1 MLHKWKDYLLSLI
14 NTRVIY
20 LIVVFIALGF
30 ILINRIF
37 TLQIINGE
45 EYLNSFELRT
55 KKEITIDA
63 TRGNIYDCN
72 GVLLAYNELAYS
84 VEIQDVF
91 ESGKK
96 KNENLN
102 STILRAI
109 AIIEENGDSID
120 TNFKIQVD
128 DRNQYQYTVSGG
140 SLARFKADVY
150 GLAYVDDMTYAQ
162 SSSTAEE
169 MMEYLTGDDH
179 YQVDTSLPKD
189 TVLKIIAIRYAMSAN
204 TYQKYIATT
213 IATNIS
219 DKTVAVIMEN
229 SDILAGVSVKED
241 VIRIYPNG
249 IYTSQIVG
257 YTGKISSDELE
268 DFQALD
274 STYSANDIVGK
285 TGIEAS
291 QEALLKGVKGSETV
305 YVDTM
310 GRIKSVENVVDSV
323 AGNHIYLTIDSKL
336 QESVYHILEQKLAGI
351 LLKKIVNQ
359 KEYIPG
365 EKATSSDFLI
375 PIYDVYYQMIN
386 NDVINLDHI
395 SKDNAQDNEKALYQ
409 AYLAKK
415 ESVFN
420 KLSDE
425 LTTTR
430 TVYKKMPIEWQ
441 NYENYVEN
449 ILIDGGIL
457 DDSLIDKNNDTYRA
471 WAIDETISLGKYIE
485 FCISQNW
492 INTDKLKL
500 SGDYSQASE
509 IFDAILVYISDRL
522 SDDRTFDKMMY
533 RYIVK
538 SDMVNPR
545 VICNIL
551 LEQGA
556 VVLSESDLN
565 AWLRGAVSPYTFMV
579 TRIENLEI
587 TPAQIALEPYSASCV
602 IVDVNTGD
610 VRALVSYP
618 SYDNNYLANGAD
630 TAYLR
635 KINSDLSK
643 PLINYA
649 TQQKMAPGSTFKMV
663 TSTAGLKEGIINI
676 YSQIACLGKF
686 TESAPDTHNCWIYP
700 GRHGSINLSTALEKS
715 CNYFY
720 YTIGYKMSIDE
731 TGKYNSNLG
740 VEKLAVY
747 ANMYGL
753 GERSGVEIEESMP
766 TVSTAYSVPSAIG
779 QGTNSFTTV
788 GLARYVTAVANSG
801 TVYNLTLL
809 DKMTDHEGNV
819 LKEFDASIYG
829 TVELE
834 DKEWDAIHSGMR
846 QMAQTKSYLRALDIT
861 IAGKTGTAEQSK
873 TKPNHAWFV
882 CYAPYSNPEVSI
894 SVRIA
899 NGYTSDYA
907 ADTAKDVL
915 KHYFNLDTVVTGTAT
930 EITSS
935 TGRGD

>member
-1 MLHKWKDYLLSLI
+1 LLHKWKDYLLSLI
-14 NTRVIY
+14 TTRVIY
-20 LIVVFIALGF
+20 LIVIFAVLGG
-30 ILINRIF
+30 ILVNRIF
-37 TLQIINGE
+37 NLQIINGE
-45 EYLNSFELRT
+45 SYLNSFELKT

-91 ESGKK
+91 ASGKT
-96 KNENLN
+96 KNANLN
-102 STILRAI
+102 DTILRAI
-109 AIIEENGDSID
+109 AIIEENGDNVDS
-120 TNFKIQVD
+120 NFKIYVD
-128 DRNQYQYTVSGG
+128 DDNEYQYSVSGS
-140 SLARFKADVY
+140 SLSRFKADVY
-150 GLAYVDDMTYAQ
+150 GEAYVDDMTYAQ

-169 MMEYLTGDDH
+169 MMAYLTGDDR
-179 YQVDTSLPKD
+179 YQVDTSLPKS
-189 TVLKIIAIRYAMSAN
+189 TILKIVAIRYAMSAN

-219 DKTVAVIMEN
+219 EKTVAVIMEN
-229 SDILAGVSVKED
+229 SDILSGVSVTED
-241 VIRIYPNG
+241 IIRVYPTG
-249 IYTSQIVG
+249 IYTSQIIG
-257 YTGKISSDELE
+257 YTGKISSDELA
-268 DFQALD
+268 DFQAID
-274 STYSANDIVGK
+274 SSYSASDIVGK
-285 TGIEAS
+285 TGIESS
-291 QEALLKGVKGSETV
+291 QESLLKGTKGSETV

-323 AGNHIYLTIDSKL
+323 AGNDIYLTIDSKL

-359 KEYIPG
+359 KEYIPDD
-365 EKATSSDFLI
+365 KATSSNILI

-395 SKDNAQDNEKALYQ
+395 SSENAQDNEKLLYQ
-409 AYLAKK
+409 AYLSKK
-415 ESVFN
+415 EAVLS
-420 KLSDE
+420 KLYDE
-425 LTTTR
+425 LTSTR
-430 TVYKKMPIEWQ
+430 TVYKKMSIEWQ
-441 NYENYVEN
+441 NYENYVES

-457 DDSLIDKNNDTYRA
+457 VDTLIDKNDETYRT

-485 FCISQNW
+485 YCISQNW
-492 INTDKLKL
+492 INTDKLNL
-500 SGDYSQASE
+500 TGDYSQASE
-509 IFDAILVYISDRL
+509 IFEAILLYVDKKL

-533 RYIVK
+533 RYIIK
-538 SDMVNPR
+538 TDMVNPR

-556 VVLSESDLN
+556 VVLSEAELN
-565 AWLRGAVSPYTFMV
+565 SWLRGAISAYSFMI

-587 TPAQIALEPYSASCV
+587 TPAQLALDPYSASCV
-602 IVDVNTGD
+602 ITDVNTGD
-610 VRALVSYP
+610 VRALVTYP

-630 TAYLR
+630 SEYLK
-635 KINSDLSK
+635 KINNDLSK

-676 YSQIACLGKF
+676 YSQITCLGKF
-686 TESAPDTHNCWIYP
+686 TELAPDTHNCWIYP
-700 GRHGSINLSTALEKS
+700 GRHGSINVTTALEKS

-720 YTIGYKMSIDE
+720 YTIGYKMSLDE

-740 VEKLAVY
+740 IEKLAVY

-753 GERSGVEIEESMP
+753 GEKSGVEIEESMP

-809 DKMTDHEGNV
+809 DKMTDRDGNV

-829 TVELE
+829 TVELS
-834 DKEWDAIHSGMR
+834 DQEWNAIHSGMR
-846 QMAQTKSYLRALDIT
+846 AMAQTKSYLRALDIT
-861 IAGKTGTAEQSK
+861 VAGKTGTAEQSK
-873 TKPNHAWFV
+873 NKPNHALFV
-882 CYAPYSNPEVSI
+882 CYAPYENPEVTI